1 MCRYTCP
8 KRRRRRAQRSAR
20 QNGGRGKEGI
30 TDRARGLFKR
40 RVMQEEHDFLG
51 GTILFKRWMVRYWDT
66 CVQQGK
72 NLSE

>member
-40 RVMQEEHDFLG
+40 RVMQEAHDFLG
-51 GTILFKRWMVRYWDT
+51 GTILFKSGWFDIGIHVYSREKFV
-66 CVQQGK
+66 
-72 NLSE
+72 